1 MSQTIMLQL
10 KPLLTVVSMTSIAIV
25 LAGNTNVQDHSPLS
39 LQLDGYRLTEAV
51 IELATITDNA
61 SGISYNEKSD
71 TLFVVVN
78 NPEYLLEINKTGKVL
93 RKIKLNGFDDT
104 EAVVYLGQNRFAIA
118 EERRRS
124 IVFVNIDTS
133 TKVLN
138 RDQQQH
144 ISFDFLAKDNNRG
157 FEGIAFNRKS
167 QRLFVAN
174 EKSPRQLLAI
184 DGAIVNPLK
193 TLALNSFQVSAIWS
207 DSDKQQKFLT
217 SDDYSGLHFD
227 SESQHL
233 LMLSEESRELV
244 EFDNN
249 GQQLSLLDL
258 SRWNKNLAESIQ
270 QPEGVTMDND
280 RNIYVIGEPNLLYRF
295 SPGL

>member
-1 MSQTIMLQL
+1 MLQL

-39 LQLDGYRLTEAV
+39 LQLDGYQLTQAV

-295 SPGL
+295 SPGS

>member
-295 SPGL
+295 SPGT

>member
-1 MSQTIMLQL
+1 MESLPKITL
-10 KPLLTVVSMTSIAIV
+10 IV
-25 LAGNTNVQDHSPLS
+25 ATFANAKVQYSAPLS
-39 LQLDGYRLTEAV
+39 LQLHRYQITHGPV
-51 IELATITDNA
+51 VLATITDNA
-61 SGISYNEKSD
+61 SGISYNDKSD

-104 EAVVYLGQNRFAIA
+104 EAVVYLGQDRFAIA

-144 ISFDFLAKDNNRG
+144 INFDFLAKDNNLG
-157 FEGIAFNRKS
+157 FEDIAFDRVS
-167 QRLFVAN
+167 QRIFVAN

-193 TLALNSFQVSAIWS
+193 TLALHSFQVSALWS
-207 DSDKQQKFLT
+207 DSNNQQKFLT

-227 SESQHL
+227 SKSQHL

-244 EFDNN
+244 EFDHN

-258 SRWNKNLAESIQ
+258 SRWNKDLTESIQ

-295 SPGL
+295 SPGI

>member
-1 MSQTIMLQL
+1 MLQL

-295 SPGL
+295 SPGS